1 MNLQNFK
8 SKRLFFYISSKWND
22 CRLKWNASQFQGIDR
37 FIIPYKRVWIPDMTL
52 YDNSAAHSLPGMK
65 DYSVKVSNDG
75 KVQYN
80 FPTVITSLCAI
91 NVKFFPFDYQKC
103 GLTFGSWA
111 YPGSDINITSD
122 EPDTE
127 SYVRNTEWE
136 VLGIPF
142 ERNENFFPSLN
153 ESYPTITYYL
163 NLKRKPLFYVMNMLF
178 PCLLITFVATFGFM
192 LPPDSGEKVNLSITV
207 LLSLAVF
214 QLIVLETIPAS
225 GDSAPYIG
233 ELYIFHA
240 VNGIGWTFL
249 FNDRHCTENPLQ
261 REPWS
266 EDASLGKYVGFSKQ
280 AI

>member
-1 MNLQNFK
+1 
-8 SKRLFFYISSKWND
+8 
-22 CRLKWNASQFQGIDR
+22 
-37 FIIPYKRVWIPDMTL
+37 
-52 YDNSAAHSLPGMK
+52 MK
-65 DYSVKVSNDG
+65 DYNVKVSNDG
-75 KVQYN
+75 KMQYN

-111 YPGSDINITSD
+111 YPGSDINITS
-122 EPDTE
+122 EVSDTG

-136 VLGIPF
+136 VLGIPY

-153 ESYPTITYYL
+153 ESYPTITYFM
-163 NLKRKPLFYVMNMLF
+163 NLKRKPLFYVMNMVF

-225 GDSAPYIG
+225 GDSAP
-233 ELYIFHA
+233 F
-240 VNGIGWTFL
+240 
-249 FNDRHCTENPLQ
+249 
-261 REPWS
+261 
-266 EDASLGKYVGFSKQ
+266 LGKVDFILSLFD
-280 AI
+280 I